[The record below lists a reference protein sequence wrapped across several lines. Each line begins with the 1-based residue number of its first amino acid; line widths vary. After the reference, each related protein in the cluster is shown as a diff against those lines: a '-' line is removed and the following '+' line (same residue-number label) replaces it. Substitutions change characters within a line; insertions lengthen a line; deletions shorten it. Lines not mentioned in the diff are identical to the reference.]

1 MCVRQSMLNLCAASD
16 QLPRVDI
23 HIFALTASRRRDG
36 SLLVDE
42 AAIMPSA
49 DELIWEAESGI
60 DTSRPQIEDP
70 DESVSDPIEAI
81 EDDFDEPDVPA
92 VDLA

>member
-1 MCVRQSMLNLCAASD
+1 M
-16 QLPRVDI
+16 
-23 HIFALTASRRRDG
+23 
-36 SLLVDE
+36 DE

-60 DTSRPQIEDP
+60 DTQRRPQIEDP